1 MDKQPKVRLLEK
13 SVYERIAAGEVVDRP
28 ASVIKELVENAL
40 DAASSKICVTIR
52 GGGREL
58 MQVVDDGCGMSSEDT
73 RLAVQRF
80 ATSKIKEWEDLDN
93 LFTLG
98 FRGEALPSI
107 AAVSRLEIRT
117 CQTGDLEG
125 TLLTVEGAGEPNL
138 SVCAAVP
145 GTRITVRDL
154 FYNTPARLKF
164 LRSAGAESAQIIDLL
179 GRLAAAWPEVAFTLH
194 SNDREVFSFT
204 SDMGSDKRLAK
215 LWKLDSAGFI
225 PIFDSAEGMSI
236 DGFVARPDM
245 AKSNRTYQLFV
256 MNGRVI
262 RSQNLSQALLEGFSP
277 LVERGRFPV
286 GMLRLNVDPASVD
299 VNVHPTKLEVRFAE
313 PRPVFS
319 LVYRAVSK
327 ALEACRADSVLPKHF
342 DFLARQAEL
351 QQNKRPIDKSP
362 SDENSRE
369 KGASGTIGHFVAE
382 VKKKLSA
389 SQVENKNNNFGLL
402 YLSESTSCRGDANRP
417 ASAKPTFSA
426 HKLESA
432 LELYSPLKSE
442 QVNNSEIETEKKS
455 ECTHVQTNSDNCST
469 GQVISLDEN
478 LQSDSVNSS
487 VVVEAATDMKAQ
499 ETAIVS
505 EEVKSLTSLQQ
516 SELWHGITF
525 SEIPHFKVLGQ
536 VYKTFIVGLCEGK
549 LWLVDQ
555 HTAQERINYENFA
568 NIKALSERSQGLLI
582 PEIVEFAPN
591 VSQFLQDSL
600 VSFQEYGYEVEI
612 FGPDRFALRGVPV
625 ALPIQKA
632 ATTFAELVE
641 ELAEEFIS
649 VRSNIRE
656 RMREKIRA
664 MASCKAAVKAGD
676 VLSFA
681 AMEGL
686 VNNMLKVEHSLYCPH
701 GRPTRIILEEKVL
714 ERLFHRI

>member
-1 MDKQPKVRLLEK
+1 
-13 SVYERIAAGEVVDRP
+13 
-28 ASVIKELVENAL
+28 
-40 DAASSKICVTIR
+40 
-52 GGGREL
+52 L
-58 MQVVDDGCGMSSEDT
+58 MQVIDDGCGMSREDA

-117 CQTGDLEG
+117 CQAGDLEG
-125 TLLTVEGAGEPNL
+125 TLLTMEGASEPNL

-194 SNDREVFSFT
+194 SNEREIFSFT
-204 SDMGSDKRLAK
+204 ADMGSDKRLAK
-215 LWKLDSAGFI
+215 LWKLDSTNFI

-236 DGFVARPDM
+236 DGFVARPDV

-277 LVERGRFPV
+277 LVEKGRFPV
-286 GMLRLNVDPASVD
+286 GMLRLTVDPAFVD

-327 ALEACRADSVLPKHF
+327 ALEAYRADSVLPKHF
-342 DFLARQAEL
+342 DFLARKAEA
-351 QQNKRPIDKSP
+351 QREVPTTASRIDETCAVEKKS
-362 SDENSRE
+362 ENDDMAVVEAKKTLPASQVERQ
-369 KGASGTIGHFVAE
+369 KGASGRLYFPESAFN
-382 VKKKLSA
+382 KKPLEKEITLSSKASVGKAKL
-389 SQVENKNNNFGLL
+389 
-402 YLSESTSCRGDANRP
+402 
-417 ASAKPTFSA
+417 
-426 HKLESA
+426 A
-432 LELYSPLKSE
+432 LELYTPFNGDRAVLDCSQASQSANSGDECQQRTEIANKVAAEPQQEKVIAASE
-442 QVNNSEIETEKKS
+442 VER
-455 ECTHVQTNSDNCST
+455 HSDY
-469 GQVISLDEN
+469 
-478 LQSDSVNSS
+478 
-487 VVVEAATDMKAQ
+487 
-499 ETAIVS
+499 
-505 EEVKSLTSLQQ
+505 LQQ
-516 SELWHGITF
+516 SELWHGTNAT
-525 SEIPHFKVLGQ
+525 EVPQFKVLGQ

-555 HTAQERINYENFA
+555 HTAQERINYEKFA
-568 NIKALSERSQGLLI
+568 NIQALSERSQGLLI
-582 PEIVEFAPN
+582 PEIVEFTPQ

-600 VSFQEYGYEVEI
+600 DSFCEYGYEVEN

-625 ALPIQKA
+625 ALPLQKA
-632 ATTFAELVE
+632 AATFAELVE
-641 ELAEEFIS
+641 ELAGEFIS
-649 VRSNIRE
+649 VRGNVRE
-656 RMREKIRA
+656 HMREKIRA

-676 VLSFA
+676 VLSFE

>member
-40 DAASSKICVTIR
+40 DAASSKIIVTIR

-58 MQVVDDGCGMSSEDT
+58 MQVVDDGCGMSTEDA

-117 CQTGDLEG
+117 CQAGDLEG
-125 TLLTVEGAGEPNL
+125 TLLTMEGAGEPNL

-179 GRLAAAWPEVAFTLH
+179 GRLAAAWPEVAFTLN
-194 SNDREVFSFT
+194 SNEREVFSFT

-215 LWKLDSAGFI
+215 LWKLDSANFI

-277 LVERGRFPV
+277 LIEKGRFPV
-286 GMLRLNVDPASVD
+286 GMLRLTVDPAFVD

-319 LVYRAVSK
+319 FNCFNAVIAPSASSITLK
-327 ALEACRADSVLPKHF
+327 FSDKSIFFSAIRIVLESSTIITLYCFSVLGFIP
-342 DFLARQAEL
+342 
-351 QQNKRPIDKSP
+351 N
-362 SDENSRE
+362 
-369 KGASGTIGHFVAE
+369 G
-382 VKKKLSA
+382 
-389 SQVENKNNNFGLL
+389 
-402 YLSESTSCRGDANRP
+402 Y
-417 ASAKPTFSA
+417 
-426 HKLESA
+426 
-432 LELYSPLKSE
+432 
-442 QVNNSEIETEKKS
+442 
-455 ECTHVQTNSDNCST
+455 
-469 GQVISLDEN
+469 
-478 LQSDSVNSS
+478 
-487 VVVEAATDMKAQ
+487 EA
-499 ETAIVS
+499 I
-505 EEVKSLTSLQQ
+505 
-516 SELWHGITF
+516 I
-525 SEIPHFKVLGQ
+525 IPYIIF
-536 VYKTFIVGLCEGK
+536 
-549 LWLVDQ
+549 
-555 HTAQERINYENFA
+555 
-568 NIKALSERSQGLLI
+568 LLI
-582 PEIVEFAPN
+582 FFN
-591 VSQFLQDSL
+591 
-600 VSFQEYGYEVEI
+600 
-612 FGPDRFALRGVPV
+612 
-625 ALPIQKA
+625 
-632 ATTFAELVE
+632 
-641 ELAEEFIS
+641 
-649 VRSNIRE
+649 
-656 RMREKIRA
+656 
-664 MASCKAAVKAGD
+664 
-676 VLSFA
+676 
-681 AMEGL
+681 
-686 VNNMLKVEHSLYCPH
+686 
-701 GRPTRIILEEKVL
+701 
-714 ERLFHRI
+714 

>member
-40 DAASSKICVTIR
+40 DAASSKISVNIR

-58 MQVVDDGCGMSSEDT
+58 MQVVDDGCGMSSEDA

-117 CQTGDLEG
+117 CQAGDIEG
-125 TLLTVEGAGEPNL
+125 TLLTMEGASEPNL

-179 GRLAAAWPEVAFTLH
+179 GRLAAAWPEVAFTLN
-194 SNDREVFSFT
+194 SNDREIFSFT

-215 LWKLDSAGFI
+215 LWKLDSANFI

-236 DGFVARPDM
+236 DGFVARPDV

-277 LVERGRFPV
+277 LVEKGRFPV
-286 GMLRLNVDPASVD
+286 GMLRLTVDPAFVD

-327 ALEACRADSVLPKHF
+327 ALEAYRADSVLPKHF
-342 DFLARQAEL
+342 DFLARKAEA
-351 QQNKRPIDKSP
+351 QRETSAV
-362 SDENSRE
+362 STRVDENRLDE
-369 KGASGTIGHFVAE
+369 KKSENANTTSVE
-382 VKKKLSA
+382 VKKTLSA
-389 SQVENKNNNFGLL
+389 SQVERQKSSSGRLYFPESAFSNNRL
-402 YLSESTSCRGDANRP
+402 EKKVTPATCKPSTGK
-417 ASAKPTFSA
+417 AK
-426 HKLESA
+426 LA
-432 LELYSPLKSE
+432 LELYTPL
-442 QVNNSEIETEKKS
+442 TENRS
-455 ECTHVQTNSDNCST
+455 
-469 GQVISLDEN
+469 
-478 LQSDSVNSS
+478 
-487 VVVEAATDMKAQ
+487 ATDCHQASPNTHPEDERQLDIGAVNEVIVEPKQ
-499 ETAIVS
+499 EAVAAS
-505 EEVKSLTSLQQ
+505 EVPSNPISLQQ
-516 SELWHGITF
+516 SELWHGAITT
-525 SEIPHFKVLGQ
+525 EVPKFKVLGQ
-536 VYKTFIVGLCEGK
+536 VYKTFIVGLCEEK

-555 HTAQERINYENFA
+555 HTAQERINYEKFA

-582 PEIVEFAPN
+582 PEIVEFTPH

-600 VSFQEYGYEVEI
+600 DSFREYGYEVES
-612 FGPDRFALRGVPV
+612 FGPERFALRGVPV
-625 ALPIQKA
+625 ALPLQKA
-632 ATTFAELVE
+632 AATFAELVE
-641 ELAEEFIS
+641 ELAGEFIS
-649 VRSNIRE
+649 VRGNIRE
-656 RMREKIRA
+656 HMREKIRA

-676 VLSFA
+676 VLSFE